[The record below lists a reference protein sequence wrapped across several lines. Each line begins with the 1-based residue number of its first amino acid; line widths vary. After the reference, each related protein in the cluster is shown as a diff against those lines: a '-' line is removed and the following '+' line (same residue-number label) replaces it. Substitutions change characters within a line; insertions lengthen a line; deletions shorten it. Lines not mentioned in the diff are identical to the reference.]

1 VNEGG
6 DSEAS
11 MVLNKLIKVF
21 FTLLLLGVLASCD
34 PPAVDVEEPAL
45 QVGTIANVKIFGH
58 HYKAEV
64 TSANEGYVVWSYSWK
79 QTPVYKF
86 KTYRGLMTVFSVEE
100 GFKRSST
107 FDRETLDALFPLEVG
122 KEASLEGINW
132 SEREGVES
140 PFWVNIFVREKTTIK
155 IKKSE
160 YPVYIIDFSFI
171 EDHPD
176 GTKNYIK
183 TIWYSAEM
191 ETSLRTDF
199 AMGDETFSMRV
210 ISLNSPDDFKDTDEN
225 EPEGLGTVR
234 L

>member
-1 VNEGG
+1 
-6 DSEAS
+6 
-11 MVLNKLIKVF
+11 MVSNKLIRAF

-64 TSANEGYVVWSYSWK
+64 TSVHEGYVVWSYSWK
-79 QTPVYKF
+79 QTPVFKF
-86 KTYRGLMTVFSVEE
+86 KTYRGLMTVSSEEE
-100 GFKRSST
+100 GFKSSST
-107 FDRETLDALFPLEVG
+107 FDRVILDDLFPLEVG
-122 KEASLEGINW
+122 KEASLEGIHW

-140 PFWVNIFVREKTTIK
+140 PFWVNIYVREETTII
-155 IKKSE
+155 IKESE

-176 GTKNYIK
+176 GTKNYVK

-199 AMGDETFSMRV
+199 VMADETFSMRV
-210 ISLNSPDDFKDTDEN
+210 VSLNSPDDFEETDEN